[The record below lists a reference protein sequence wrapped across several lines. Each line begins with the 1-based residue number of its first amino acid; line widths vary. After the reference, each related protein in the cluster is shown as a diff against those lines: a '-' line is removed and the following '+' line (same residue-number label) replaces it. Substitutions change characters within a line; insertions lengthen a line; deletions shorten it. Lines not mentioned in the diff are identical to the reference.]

1 MHNIGKTIVVI
12 GILLVVAG
20 LIVWFAG
27 DKFNWFGNLPGDV
40 NMERKNVRIFAP
52 FTTML
57 LLSILLS
64 LLFWVF
70 RKFF

>member
-1 MHNIGKTIVVI
+1 MQKMGKTIVIMGVV
-12 GILLVVAG
+12 LVVVG
-20 LIVWFAG
+20 LIVWLAG

-40 NMERKNVRIFAP
+40 NMERKNVRFFAP
-52 FTTML
+52 FTSML

-64 LLFWVF
+64 LLLWVF